1 MFTLFAGTDEAFN
14 VIPEVFQI
22 ILFEN
27 DEYLPHL
34 RTLLLFNILM
44 GELFEADFTDGASVT
59 AFNRESF
66 PVTRNPFRVNGITVT
81 GADNDV
87 SNGVV
92 HIINDILTPSWVSR
106 SLLNRIEQEADLTI
120 TNEFLIFSGIA
131 PFLMQP
137 GDNLTLLA
145 PTNDAWLALG
155 QDTLV
160 FLSDPDNL
168 EFLQQALLYHILQG
182 VFTSTD
188 QDFPSRI
195 NTFQGNVVAVVSV
208 NPLQFNQA
216 QVVAADIL
224 ANSGVLQKING
235 VLDFT
240 SPPE

>member
-1 MFTLFAGTDEAFN
+1 
-14 VIPEVFQI
+14 
-22 ILFEN
+22 
-27 DEYLPHL
+27 
-34 RTLLLFNILM
+34 
-44 GELFEADFTDGASVT
+44 
-59 AFNRESF
+59 
-66 PVTRNPFRVNGITVT
+66 
-81 GADNDV
+81 
-87 SNGVV
+87 
-92 HIINDILTPSWVSR
+92 
-106 SLLNRIEQEADLTI
+106 
-120 TNEFLIFSGIA
+120 
-131 PFLMQP
+131 
-137 GDNLTLLA
+137 
-145 PTNDAWLALG
+145 
-155 QDTLV
+155 
-160 FLSDPDNL
+160 L